1 MCESAWPIFSYE
13 EATCRKRC
21 RDIQDILSDDG
32 APSAKYSR
40 IVDLLDDHEIAD
52 WTAWGQKVEDLVKAA
67 ARVSAPRQERNP
79 AGGRVSSEQLV
90 PLEPAAGQVFDRFGN
105 PFTSSS
111 FAAVAPAAVFNVARL
126 SDNAAVIEQNRQK
139 ALAIRAEKQAKL
151 LEAKVKEETLGT

>member
-1 MCESAWPIFSYE
+1 MCESTWPRFSYE
-13 EATCRKRC
+13 DATCRKRC
-21 RDIQDILSDDG
+21 RDIQDILSDDA

-40 IVDLLDDHEIAD
+40 IVALLDDHEIAD
-52 WTAWGQKVEDLVKAA
+52 WSAWGQKVEDLVKAA

-79 AGGRVSSEQLV
+79 AGGQVSSEQPV
-90 PLEPAAGQVFDRFGN
+90 PIEPAAGQVFDRFGN

-151 LEAKVKEETLGT
+151 LEGKVKEETLGT